1 MPILTFTSDFGS
13 SDHLVGVVKGEF
25 AKFNEG
31 LNIIDITHNIIP
43 YNYMQAAY
51 VCKGLPLSFPAET
64 IHLILVNTFD
74 ENMDHLLLARHDD
87 QYYGV
92 PDNGIL
98 TMILNGMPDEVV
110 ALPFPV
116 NMKKNIRNFSAIF
129 VEAFSS
135 LMSGVALKKMGVSIP
150 AIRERNMMKPL
161 YTDQFIEGQ
170 ILMIDRFLNVI
181 VNITK
186 EDFEDHR
193 KGRKFKIVLL
203 RDAFIERISNHYGD
217 VTEGEKLA
225 FFNELGFLEI
235 AVNRGYAAPLFG
247 LGEFGTGDSRQ
258 HERRQYYQTVKI
270 FFE

>member
-1 MPILTFTSDFGS
+1 
-13 SDHLVGVVKGEF
+13 
-25 AKFNEG
+25 
-31 LNIIDITHNIIP
+31 
-43 YNYMQAAY
+43 
-51 VCKGLPLSFPAET
+51 
-64 IHLILVNTFD
+64 
-74 ENMDHLLLARHDD
+74 
-87 QYYGV
+87 
-92 PDNGIL
+92 
-98 TMILNGMPDEVV
+98 
-110 ALPFPV
+110 
-116 NMKKNIRNFSAIF
+116 
-129 VEAFSS
+129 
-135 LMSGVALKKMGVSIP
+135 MSGVAMKKIGVSIP

-225 FFNELGFLEI
+225 FFNEVGFLEI
-235 AVNRGYAAPLFG
+235 AVNKGYAAPLFG
-247 LGEFGTGDSRQ
+247 LGAFSSAGSHQ
-258 HERRQYYQTVKI
+258 HEKRQYYQTIKV